1 MKRKAKRTILIVGEG
16 RHEEAFLSHLKRLY
30 VDRGCGLSVSIKNA
44 RGKGAKHVVDWTVRQ
59 IRHASYD
66 VVAVLLDTDQDWTPA
81 VLKKA
86 KSNKIVVLTSDPCF
100 EALLLR
106 AMGKRVAGNA
116 KALKKAFAPYV
127 KRDPARPE
135 NYREHFSHEGLQTMR
150 TIEATIDQLLRLF
163 NQ

>member
-1 MKRKAKRTILIVGEG
+1 MRKAKRTILIVGEG

-30 VDRGCGLSVSIKNA
+30 IGRGCGLSVSIKNA

-59 IRHASYD
+59 IRNVSYD

-81 VLKKA
+81 VQTKA
-86 KSNKIVVLTSDPCF
+86 KRNKIAVLTSDPCF

-106 AMGKRVAGNA
+106 AMRKRAVGDA

-127 KRDPARPE
+127 KRDPTRPE
-135 NYREHFSHEGLQTMR
+135 NYQKYFSHEDLQAMR
-150 TIEATIDQLLRLF
+150 TIEATIDRLLKLF
-163 NQ
+163 DK